1 MLTYDYFLFT
11 IIIEWGGV
19 VSSKLSLYDRVNL
32 YEIPELISRFAKLEK
47 NNSINTREKVI
58 NVLLGQI
65 NLPFKGDY
73 ITKLLTFIKK
83 YASAE
88 TPKFSDEMEYIIE
101 SLTANSN
108 INEVVSSFYSGCK
121 RLVICID
128 IQSNSN
134 KVYETM
140 LSYCN
145 FINSDGDLPTN
156 DAINMN
162 SIKAKT
168 EFLYEIF
175 KHAIIN
181 YRISMP
187 KFYCY
192 RMYNEALTLSPGS
205 EMQIKLYKTVVD
217 ICKESQQKSEIACN
231 AAIQYANLIY
241 DSDYIEAYNY
251 FLFATSKLPSAY
263 WEIAFLIEQHHLPKR
278 IVVEFNSYLDIS
290 FRDELSSVNI
300 VDQSS
305 IAVSDFKKT
314 TYCPLDYDRQDEEF
328 NCLVS
333 FKAYWIIANKYM
345 FTKALNSI
353 GKHLLTKKVGICKY
367 QHNHVFVQEEAS
379 VEEAKQYLKKAMR
392 LGNTNAM
399 VNLANYYFG
408 IYKKDLLN
416 EQDQEKMIQ
425 LLATAADDFSE
436 PKACSLLGDYYY
448 MNNNLIIASSFY
460 KKSIS
465 HTDKDGYNYF
475 MLGRISDIHCD
486 KIQALNYYSEALSRG
501 HFDAAYYTA
510 IIWVNESFDTYDLSL
525 KRYKAK
531 EHIEKYLS
539 LFSTEIKFKAL
550 DLLSLLESTRE
561 GN

>member
-1 MLTYDYFLFT
+1 M
-11 IIIEWGGV
+11 IIV
-19 VSSKLSLYDRVNL
+19 PSKLSLYDRVNL
-32 YEIPELISRFAKLEK
+32 FEVPELISRFAKIEK

-65 NLPFKGDY
+65 YLPFKGDY
-73 ITKLLTFIKK
+73 ISKLLTFIKK

-108 INEVVSSFYSGCK
+108 NNEVVSSFYNGCK

-145 FINSDGDLPTN
+145 FINFDGDLPKN

-175 KHAIIN
+175 KHAILN

-241 DSDYIEAYNY
+241 NSDYNEAYEY
-251 FLFATSKLPSAY
+251 FLFATSKQPSAY

-278 IVVEFNSYLDIS
+278 IVMEFNRSIEIS
-290 FRDELSSVNI
+290 FRKELNSINI
-300 VDQSS
+300 VEQSS
-305 IAVSDFKKT
+305 IAVSDFMKR
-314 TYCPLDYDRQDEEF
+314 TYCPLDSDTQDEEF
-328 NCLVS
+328 DCLVS
-333 FKAYWIIANKYM
+333 FKTYWIIANKFL
-345 FTKALNSI
+345 FTKALNSV
-353 GKHLLTKKVGICKY
+353 GKYLLSKKIGICNY
-367 QHNHVFVQEEAS
+367 QHNHVFIQEDES
-379 VEEAKQYLKKAMR
+379 IIEAKKYLKKAMR

-399 VNLANYYFG
+399 VNLANYYFEL
-408 IYKKDLLN
+408 YRKDLLN
-416 EQDQEKMIQ
+416 SQDKEKMIQ
-425 LLATAADDFSE
+425 LLTTAADDFSE
-436 PKACSLLGDYYY
+436 PEACSLLGDYYY
-448 MNNNLIIASSFY
+448 MNNNLSIASSYY
-460 KKSIS
+460 KESIS
-465 HTDKDGYNYF
+465 HTDKNGYNYF
-475 MLGRISDIHCD
+475 MLGKISDIHCEND
-486 KIQALNYYSEALSRG
+486 LALSYYFEALSRG
-501 HFDAAYYTA
+501 YYDAAYNSA
-510 IIWVNESFDTYDLSL
+510 VIWMNDSISTKKNNRL

-531 EHIEKYLS
+531 EQIEKYLP
-539 LFSTEIKFKAL
+539 LFSTEIKIKSL
-550 DLLSLLESTRE
+550 DLLSVLEKSVE
-561 GN
+561 